1 MAAKGQTEAL
11 EHPYC
16 FRMSLI
22 DGGAPSPDWVAMD
35 MEAMLRECDG
45 VIASKD
51 DELRRLDEAIEALRG
66 KMTKATE
73 ERQQAVLAR
82 QQAKHVLDKIHA
94 AVAEAAG
101 LRASR
106 GHRPS
111 RLRIVP
117 PAPDVAAQTPAD
129 SEPVAASADPIR
141 IGGARSIAAMQV
153 ISGDPRRSWSAG
165 EVGRLLEGEAKGANR
180 RTRCLLDS
188 LHRQSVLEKI
198 YSADGKRTYYRLAA
212 TWEAA

>member
-1 MAAKGQTEAL
+1 
-11 EHPYC
+11 
-16 FRMSLI
+16 MSLI
-22 DGGAPSPDWVAMD
+22 DGGMPSPDWVALD

-45 VIASKD
+45 TIASKD
-51 DELRRLDEAIEALRG
+51 DELRRLEEVIETLKG

-82 QQAKHVLDKIHA
+82 QKAQHVLDKLHA
-94 AVAEAAG
+94 AIEEATD
-101 LRASR
+101 LRVTR
-106 GHRPS
+106 GHSSS

-117 PAPDVAAQTPAD
+117 PPTDPAAAPPAE
-129 SEPVAASADPIR
+129 SEPVAAPVAPIR
-141 IGGARSIAAMQV
+141 IAGPRSIAAMKV
-153 ISGDPRRSWSAG
+153 VSGDPRRSWSAG

-180 RTRCLLDS
+180 RTRCLLDN
-188 LHRQSVLEKI
+188 LHKQSALEKV